1 MNKVEN
7 VLELEEEMELLRE
20 KLNETVSTNMIN
32 TSDEYEDLLILS
44 KKLDDIIVQ
53 VYRNKFEINY

>member
-1 MNKVEN
+1 LNKVEN